1 MSIDTTW
8 LRCPNCFRDLSAIDE
23 RVFGCSAGHRFD
35 RARQG
40 YLTLLP
46 PRAPRTVGDDR
57 EMLAA
62 RSALLDGGAYSPIAA
77 AIADAVAAVPPRASG
92 ASLRIADLACG
103 TGYYSASIARAVPDA
118 AILLAD
124 RSPDAVRISLRAL
137 PAATGVVLD
146 LWRPLPIRDGVVDV
160 ALNVFGPR
168 NGAEFARVLGSNGR
182 LIVVVPGDRHLQ
194 ELRRGGA
201 VLDVPAGKADRVG
214 EQLHAFGFEPEST
227 TSIEYLLQADAATR
241 GHLVGM
247 GPSAHHVDSLSSA
260 GESGDEFTGV
270 TIAVDLIVFARSS
283 ASFA

>member
-8 LRCPNCFRDLSAIDE
+8 LRCPNCFQDLSAIDD
-23 RVFGCSAGHRFD
+23 RVYGCAAGHRYD

-46 PRAPRTVGDDR
+46 PRAPRTIGDDR

-62 RSALLDGGAYSPIAA
+62 RSALLDGGAYSPIAT
-77 AIADAVAAVPPRASG
+77 AIADVVSTVPPRTPG
-92 ASLRIADLACG
+92 ATLRIADLACG
-103 TGYYSASIARAVPDA
+103 TGYYSATITRAVPDA

-124 RSPDAVRISLRAL
+124 RSPEAVRISLRAL

-160 ALNVFGPR
+160 ALNVFAPR
-168 NGAEFARVLGSNGR
+168 NGAEFARVIAPNGR
-182 LIVVVPGDRHLQ
+182 LVVAVPGDTHLQ

-214 EQLHAFGFEPEST
+214 EQLAAFGFEQAST
-227 TSIEYLLQADAATR
+227 TSIHYLLETDAATR
-241 GHLVGM
+241 GLLIGM
-247 GPSAHHVDSLSSA
+247 GPSAHHADSLSSA
-260 GESGDEFTGV
+260 NASGDARTDV
-270 TIAVDLIVFARSS
+270 TVAVDLLVFARATASS
-283 ASFA
+283 A

>member
-8 LRCPNCFRDLSAIDE
+8 LRCPNCFQDLSAIDD
-23 RVFGCSAGHRFD
+23 RVYGCAAGHRFD

-62 RSALLDGGAYSPIAA
+62 RSALLDGGAYSPIAT
-77 AIADAVAAVPPRASG
+77 AIADVVSDVPPRAPG
-92 ASLRIADLACG
+92 AVLRIADLACG
-103 TGYYSASIARAVPDA
+103 TGYYSATITRAVPDA

-124 RSPDAVRISLRAL
+124 RSSEAVRISLRAL

-160 ALNVFGPR
+160 ALNVFAPR
-168 NGAEFARVLGSNGR
+168 NGAEFARVLGPNGR
-182 LIVVVPGDRHLQ
+182 LIVLVPGDAHLQ

-201 VLDVPAGKADRVG
+201 VLDVPAGKAERVG
-214 EQLHAFGFEPEST
+214 EQLNTFGFEEVST
-227 TSIEYLLQADAATR
+227 TSIHYLLETDAATR
-241 GHLVGM
+241 AHLIGM
-247 GPSAHHVDSLSSA
+247 GPSAHHVGSLSTA
-260 GESGDEFTGV
+260 DASGDERTDV
-270 TIAVDLIVFARSS
+270 TIAVDLLVFARSTASS
-283 ASFA
+283 A

>member
-8 LRCPNCFRDLSAIDE
+8 LRCPNCFQDLSAIDD
-23 RVFGCSAGHRFD
+23 RVYGCAAGHRFD

-77 AIADAVAAVPPRASG
+77 AIADVVAAVPPRASG

-103 TGYYSASIARAVPDA
+103 TGYYSATIARAVPDA
-118 AILLAD
+118 AFLLAD

-168 NGAEFARVLGSNGR
+168 NGAEFARVLGPNGR
-182 LIVVVPGDRHLQ
+182 LVVVVPGETHLQ
-194 ELRRGGA
+194 ELRRDGA

-214 EQLHAFGFEPEST
+214 EQLHAFGLRAGVDDVDPVRARDGCRDPRAPRRHGPVGSPRR
-227 TSIEYLLQADAATR
+227 QPVAGCGVGRDA
-241 GHLVGM
+241 
-247 GPSAHHVDSLSSA
+247 P
-260 GESGDEFTGV
+260 GV
-270 TIAVDLIVFARSS
+270 TIAVDLLVFARSS
-283 ASFA
+283 ASSA

>member
-8 LRCPNCFRDLSAIDE
+8 LRCPNCFQDLSAIDD
-23 RVFGCSAGHRFD
+23 RVYGCAAGHRFD
-35 RARQG
+35 RARHG

-77 AIADAVAAVPPRASG
+77 AIADVVAALPPRASG

-103 TGYYSASIARAVPDA
+103 TGYYSATIARAVPDA
-118 AILLAD
+118 VFLLAD
-124 RSPDAVRISLRAL
+124 RSPEAVRISLRAL

-168 NGAEFARVLGSNGR
+168 NGAEFARVLGPNGR
-182 LIVVVPGDRHLQ
+182 LVVVVPGETHLQ
-194 ELRRGGA
+194 ELRRDGA
-201 VLDVPAGKADRVG
+201 ILDVPAGKADRVG
-214 EQLHAFGFEPEST
+214 EQLRAFGLAPEST
-227 TSIEYLLQADAATR
+227 TSIEYVLETDAATR
-241 GHLVGM
+241 GLLVGM
-247 GPSAHHVDSLSSA
+247 GPSAHHVDSLSPA
-260 GESGDEFTGV
+260 AATGEMRLGV
-270 TIAVDLIVFARSS
+270 TIAVDLLVFARSS
-283 ASFA
+283 ASSA